1 MSSLNCFSV
10 GQTNFRAKLL
20 KLMLGSDPEVEIIPL
35 AWIKDLGRE
44 SGDSSVC
51 FDKFPCK
58 IPDLDKMLKEK
69 VLEKYWEF
77 SRQGPTNIWA
87 CDERE
92 TLFCPMFREW
102 PENEDLHPLVFP
114 DYSNDRWRFL
124 VSSIKATIPTYE
136 YVFADLHEMF
146 SLLSRYWN
154 LYWLLAYILQC

>member
-1 MSSLNCFSV
+1 MFGYHATLHPCVIRYTVFQLLNMSSLNCFSV

-69 VLEKYWEF
+69 VLEKY
-77 SRQGPTNIWA
+77 
-87 CDERE
+87 
-92 TLFCPMFREW
+92 
-102 PENEDLHPLVFP
+102 
-114 DYSNDRWRFL
+114 
-124 VSSIKATIPTYE
+124 
-136 YVFADLHEMF
+136 
-146 SLLSRYWN
+146 
-154 LYWLLAYILQC
+154 